1 MPPPKLSAGDA
12 DGFIDL
18 TSPSKESTKSSG
30 VAPIADPEAM
40 AKAEFKRRFERHAAV
55 PNDPRKLMHSQSKDF
70 ELSIMR
76 LVSQDDSEQQPDS
89 QKAVGAATEASSTS
103 SAVTKPAPLRVE
115 CQTVKYH
122 QAADRD
128 SLPSACSRQAFNEFR
143 ANLMKKAVRQG
154 VQSLEERYRRYE
166 EFKKE
171 NEQKNSEKDVDK
183 SRHSK
188 SGVVNDEDE
197 SDEEYEPSNSDS
209 SSGSDSSDSE
219 AEEAVDDNK
228 TEEPD
233 CLLEEAE
240 ETSNQ
245 DTNPAV
251 VFSQDSQVDLF
262 SNSNTAGS
270 ASIFGRSATS
280 MTAASAA
287 GAALL
292 GGQRLPSQLPDTP
305 QPTQYQRE
313 LSTSDDWFS
322 TQELQQDALV
332 QSQLHFDNSQSATGG
347 ASGLPSSSVGAFP
360 SFTPLAAEGDK
371 GGTCNNNNSS
381 NAFPDFITQAPL
393 VAAKAVK
400 PQNEFPDCIT
410 QTEQARLTQNE
421 DGIDVAAYGI
431 VDESVDNSADDDLAK
446 ALMLSGVVN
455 PDSQDDALQEM
466 PAAVRSAKSSSF
478 SAMTSKHDVNS
489 EDKSDNNSGQ
499 KPDESSNEE
508 AASHFNDNFEET
520 SNDKSGKDSKDKSKI
535 SDNNDDVN
543 EDEADEEIGIQKLR
557 NKIQTRQFIVGSD
570 EEDEDEGSDEAD
582 EESDDDGDAKSS
594 DNEEEEESE
603 DNNEGDEDEER
614 AADSADDNIKSDSRK
629 RRLRQRDFL
638 EEEAELSGSDDGGAD
653 DVDNPEDGDSLD
665 QALAA
670 ELEGMI
676 DDDEDALGGRSKVRR
691 QVARIQHAMETD
703 EDRRRLDQ
711 LKELLLPDGEL
722 ADESDADGGV
732 RKWRFNRW
740 KELQERRDAA
750 EAAAR
755 AGLEDACWGDGEDE
769 EQRRREEEEQEAE
782 ARAEQALR
790 IERHKREKFLEE
802 QEQQQQHR
810 LMLQLAAQESQSGL
824 SITAQHPN
832 QHHQH
837 LLEDSSSQQSQFF
850 RDMHARVLKETSNS
864 ASKSIAG
871 QMLPPKTRPV
881 VQQKQQ
887 QQKQQQ
893 QQPDCS
899 ASLNKRKNFA
909 PIKRSGSFLTRSR
922 DSSASLR
929 QLVAKSA
936 GSGGGG
942 DSGLKAAVAAA
953 AES

>member
-371 GGTCNNNNSS
+371 GGTGNNNNSS

-400 PQNEFPDCIT
+400 TPNEFPDCIT

-431 VDESVDNSADDDLAK
+431 VDESGDNSADDYLAK

-466 PAAVRSAKSSSF
+466 PAA
-478 SAMTSKHDVNS
+478 
-489 EDKSDNNSGQ
+489 
-499 KPDESSNEE
+499 
-508 AASHFNDNFEET
+508 
-520 SNDKSGKDSKDKSKI
+520 
-535 SDNNDDVN
+535 
-543 EDEADEEIGIQKLR
+543 
-557 NKIQTRQFIVGSD
+557 TRQFIVGSD
-570 EEDEDEGSDEAD
+570 EEDEDEDEGSDEAD

-594 DNEEEEESE
+594 DNEEEESE

-614 AADSADDNIKSDSRK
+614 VAESYSRK

-936 GSGGGG
+936 GSGGG

>member
-1 MPPPKLSAGDA
+1 
-12 DGFIDL
+12 
-18 TSPSKESTKSSG
+18 
-30 VAPIADPEAM
+30 
-40 AKAEFKRRFERHAAV
+40 
-55 PNDPRKLMHSQSKDF
+55 MHSQSKDF

-171 NEQKNSEKDVDK
+171 NEQKSSEKDVDK

-233 CLLEEAE
+233 CLQEEAE

-245 DTNPAV
+245 DTNPAE

-280 MTAASAA
+280 MTAATAA

-371 GGTCNNNNSS
+371 VGTCNNNNSS
-381 NAFPDFITQAPL
+381 NAFQDFITQAPL

-400 PQNEFPDCIT
+400 PQNEFPDCVT
-410 QTEQARLTQNE
+410 QTEPARLTQNE

-466 PAAVRSAKSSSF
+466 PA
-478 SAMTSKHDVNS
+478 T
-489 EDKSDNNSGQ
+489 
-499 KPDESSNEE
+499 
-508 AASHFNDNFEET
+508 
-520 SNDKSGKDSKDKSKI
+520 
-535 SDNNDDVN
+535 
-543 EDEADEEIGIQKLR
+543 
-557 NKIQTRQFIVGSD
+557 TRQFIVGSD

-810 LMLQLAAQESQSGL
+810 LMLQLAPRSLRA
-824 SITAQHPN
+824 AY
-832 QHHQH
+832 
-837 LLEDSSSQQSQFF
+837 SSSQQSQFF

-953 AES
+953 AESK

>member
-18 TSPSKESTKSSG
+18 TSPSKESTKSSA
-30 VAPIADPEAM
+30 VAPIADPEAR

-171 NEQKNSEKDVDK
+171 NEQKSSEKDVDK

-233 CLLEEAE
+233 CLQEEAE

-245 DTNPAV
+245 DTNPAE

-280 MTAASAA
+280 MTAATAA

-292 GGQRLPSQLPDTP
+292 GGQRLPK
-305 QPTQYQRE
+305 
-313 LSTSDDWFS
+313 
-322 TQELQQDALV
+322 
-332 QSQLHFDNSQSATGG
+332 
-347 ASGLPSSSVGAFP
+347 
-360 SFTPLAAEGDK
+360 GDK
-371 GGTCNNNNSS
+371 VGTCNNNNSS
-381 NAFPDFITQAPL
+381 NAFQDFITQAPL

-400 PQNEFPDCIT
+400 PQNEFPDCVT
-410 QTEQARLTQNE
+410 QTEPARLTQNE

-466 PAAVRSAKSSSF
+466 PA
-478 SAMTSKHDVNS
+478 T
-489 EDKSDNNSGQ
+489 
-499 KPDESSNEE
+499 
-508 AASHFNDNFEET
+508 
-520 SNDKSGKDSKDKSKI
+520 
-535 SDNNDDVN
+535 
-543 EDEADEEIGIQKLR
+543 
-557 NKIQTRQFIVGSD
+557 TRQFIVGSD